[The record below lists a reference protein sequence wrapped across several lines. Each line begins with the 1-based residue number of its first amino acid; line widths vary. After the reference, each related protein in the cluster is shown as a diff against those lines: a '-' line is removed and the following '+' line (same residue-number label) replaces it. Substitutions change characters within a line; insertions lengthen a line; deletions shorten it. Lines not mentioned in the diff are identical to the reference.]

1 MLSISLSCYLPGHPS
16 ALLETSTTESPLAHV
31 LDNPRL
37 KLLSMTYDVTP
48 ASLINLVVT
57 DIGMIPCESVSMV
70 LREYK

>member
-1 MLSISLSCYLPGHPS
+1 LTLSHTGCPSTLLDTPG
-16 ALLETSTTESPLAHV
+16 ESPLQAV
-31 LDNPRL
+31 ADNPRL

-48 ASLINLVVT
+48 PSLMNLIVT